1 MVWWIDRTGFD
12 DKLDWIERVGFFLG
26 GGVDNI
32 SQVDGYHNCSVLW
45 MVGFGLVVWI
55 NEFGL
60 FWGMYGF
67 WVDVWIDLF
76 GLGVWRIKRIGLV
89 W

>member
-1 MVWWIDRTGFD
+1 M
-12 DKLDWIERVGFFLG
+12 G
-26 GGVDNI
+26 GGWIRLARWMDFI
-32 SQVDGYHNCSVLW
+32 CSVLW

-67 WVDVWIDLF
+67 WVDVWIDWF

>member
-32 SQVDGYHNCSVLW
+32 SQVDGYH
-45 MVGFGLVVWI
+45 
-55 NEFGL
+55 
-60 FWGMYGF
+60 
-67 WVDVWIDLF
+67 LF
-76 GLGVWRIKRIGLV
+76 GFVDGWVWFGCMDK
-89 W
+89 